1 MDMTAWLWV
10 CVAIGLIPS
19 LIASFVYCTQRFS
32 KPSESVDELTKIGG
46 VEVSL
51 IDLRRSQMH
60 LRWVIT
66 YTCMQLGWMVS
77 VMSVAPIL
85 GWGLGLYGWRAVANA
100 FIAATTY
107 LAFTPLG
114 LCLIL
119 LGIFPRDGRKTTVA
133 LCLLLMIN
141 LLCAFGV
148 IVTLANPHTSNRPTL
163 LVMNVLVL
171 LVLLVVIIL
180 LLPALSDKIR
190 CGPHRPGPISEIFFP
205 QAELSSQQRLARGWL
220 CIRLCFNTLGVLYIL
235 FSILRAFS
243 DVDRW
248 SKISTT
254 HGDFASYIILGCSLL
269 FHGIVFA
276 PCFRSRSARCLGRRA
291 RPAPSDKLAAQLS
304 GFDNFYDIGSATSGA
319 ASAASP
325 V

>member
-1 MDMTAWLWV
+1 
-10 CVAIGLIPS
+10 
-19 LIASFVYCTQRFS
+19 
-32 KPSESVDELTKIGG
+32 
-46 VEVSL
+46 
-51 IDLRRSQMH
+51 
-60 LRWVIT
+60 
-66 YTCMQLGWMVS
+66 
-77 VMSVAPIL
+77 
-85 GWGLGLYGWRAVANA
+85 
-100 FIAATTY
+100 
-107 LAFTPLG
+107 
-114 LCLIL
+114 
-119 LGIFPRDGRKTTVA
+119 
-133 LCLLLMIN
+133 
-141 LLCAFGV
+141 
-148 IVTLANPHTSNRPTL
+148 
-163 LVMNVLVL
+163 MNVLVL

-291 RPAPSDKLAAQLS
+291 RPAPERQARRSAFRLRQLLRHWLGDFWRGRRGWPRLALACSRSCLPRISEAPLLARATPDSCARRIACSHS
-304 GFDNFYDIGSATSGA
+304 GGNAFFMHRA
-319 ASAASP
+319 AMEHSERD
-325 V
+325 